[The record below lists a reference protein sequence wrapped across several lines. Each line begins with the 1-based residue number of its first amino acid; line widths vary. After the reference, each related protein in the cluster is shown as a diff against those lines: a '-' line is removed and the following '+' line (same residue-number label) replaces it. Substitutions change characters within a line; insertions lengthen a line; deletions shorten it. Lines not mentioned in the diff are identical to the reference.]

1 MQSPFRYCLQISCL
15 LIFFAYGALAWGNV
29 PGALIGKD
37 YSSAR
42 KTLIREG
49 WIPIRSVDVQMME
62 WVKKIQRQYPELD
75 NCAMDKPV
83 CSFGFKK
90 NGKCLRVIALGEAVK
105 SLVVSDIA
113 LECLSDNE
121 R

>member
-1 MQSPFRYCLQISCL
+1 
-15 LIFFAYGALAWGNV
+15 
-29 PGALIGKD
+29 
-37 YSSAR
+37 
-42 KTLIREG
+42 
-49 WIPIRSVDVQMME
+49 
-62 WVKKIQRQYPELD
+62 
-75 NCAMDKPV
+75 MDKPV

-90 NGKCLRVIALGEAVK
+90 NGECLRVIALGEAVK